1 MTAIIA
7 AAATKTAGQI
17 AHEQRNAAAKA
28 TAQAARAERIA
39 GHEQR
44 NAASHD
50 AAVTRK
56 VDRFLAHVERQNQ
69 ASIDAAAARAARDAE
84 VEEAL
89 LIDATMAFAQAIEGR
104 YGITA
109 NDNAAIAKAA

>member
-1 MTAIIA
+1 MTAIA
-7 AAATKTAGQI
+7 AAATKTAKQI

-28 TAQAARAERIA
+28 TAQAARQARIA
-39 GHEQR
+39 DHQAR

-69 ASIDAAAARAARDAE
+69 ASIDAAAARAAREAAT
-84 VEEAL
+84 EEAL
-89 LIDATMAFAQAIEGR
+89 LIDATIAFAQEIESR